1 MPANVWTLFFAQA
14 LAMSGTPLMVF
25 AAALASRDIAPSPAW
40 ITLPA
45 ALLVAGTA
53 CFVYPAAQLAQK
65 WGRKRLFMRAM
76 MMGAVAALLA
86 MVALENDS
94 FIGFSGSA
102 LLLGMVVAVCQQF
115 RFAAMESVEKEQM
128 PMAASR
134 LLTAGLFSAWLGPEL
149 VIFGQRVVDDTFSGA
164 FLLLTGLFIGALAV
178 LGFGYKNPPE
188 DVGGSSGYRCSKRLL
203 LKNPGFWVAAASG
216 AVGYGV
222 MSFIMTATPI
232 SMHEV
237 DQFSLSDTKWVI
249 QSHIMAMF
257 IPSLFAGFLVKNLGH
272 IRMIYS
278 GLVILAGCVLV
289 GVIDNSFIH
298 YWWALVALG
307 VAWNFL
313 FVAGTSLLPSV
324 YQSEQKHT
332 AQGLNDTMVFGA
344 QTVGALT
351 SGMALQWLGWTGLLL
366 AMLPVIVAMA
376 GLVAWWQQKR
386 PSEEGHHVGAAGH

>member
-1 MPANVWTLFFAQA
+1 MPANVWILFFAQA

-40 ITLPA
+40 VTLPA

-53 CFVYPAAQLAQK
+53 CSVYPSAQLARK
-65 WGRKRLFMRAM
+65 WGRKHLFMSAM
-76 MMGAVAALLA
+76 MVGAFAALLA
-86 MVALENDS
+86 MVALKHDS
-94 FIGFSGSA
+94 FIGFSSAA
-102 LLLGMVVAVCQQF
+102 LLLGGVIAVCQQF

-134 LLTAGLFSAWLGPEL
+134 LLTAGLISAWLGPEL
-149 VIFGQRVVDDTFSGA
+149 VFFGQYVMDDTFSGA

-178 LGFGYKNPPE
+178 LGLGYKNNPE
-188 DVGGSSGYRCSKRLL
+188 DARSYSSSRCSKRLL
-203 LKNPGFWVAAASG
+203 LKNPGFWIAAASG

-232 SMHEV
+232 SMHEL
-237 DQFSLSDTKWVI
+237 DQFSLSDTKRVI

-257 IPSLFAGFLVKNLGH
+257 IPSLFAGFLVKALGH

-289 GVIDNSFIH
+289 GVIDNSFMH
-298 YWWALVALG
+298 YWWALIALG

-324 YQSEQKHT
+324 YQPEQKHT

-386 PSEEGHHVGAAGH
+386 PSEEGHHVGTAGH